1 MYVCFVILIIK
12 VNGFIFFFFNKEKSC
27 VCYLRKCVNNFY
39 EFKLYMYICSFMYFF
54 SLFCLFYCFFSMY
67 GFLCIYVI
75 LKVIVKFVFGF
86 NLIINIGEYISIYI
100 DIGYIMCKDL
110 KFIVKCLSFWFLKI
124 KCVKFFSFK

>member
-1 MYVCFVILIIK
+1 
-12 VNGFIFFFFNKEKSC
+12 
-27 VCYLRKCVNNFY
+27 
-39 EFKLYMYICSFMYFF
+39 MYFL

-67 GFLCIYVI
+67 GFLCKYVI
-75 LKVIVKFVFGF
+75 LKVFVKFVFGF

-100 DIGYIMCKDL
+100 DIEYIICNVL